1 MYVLA
6 LGFIFV
12 VVLVFKSGR
21 NVTNMLKKNTKFWD
35 NHCIFPKPLDTEL
48 VAEVAPQNVPEG
60 FGFTQ
65 MEVDPND
72 PSYDDKTAVQR
83 LRYRVKLA
91 EKEDLNALLEAAVIK
106 SKAAG
111 LEDDAFVLKAMKKSP
126 GDIATKLKEV
136 ITNPEKF
143 EKNDPISPAQA
154 LAMVLDVGLSEEDYN
169 KLCKIINS
177 ENYRILPPL
186 YTIRKDEIKAHPDGI
201 QVFDDV
207 EVRVGFL

>member
-1 MYVLA
+1 MLR
-6 LGFIFV
+6 
-12 VVLVFKSGR
+12 R
-21 NVTNMLKKNTKFWD
+21 NKKFWD
-35 NHCIFPKPLDTEL
+35 DHCIFPKPLETEL

-91 EKEDLNALLEAAVIK
+91 DTEDINALLDAAVIK
-106 SKAAG
+106 FKAAG
-111 LEDDAFVLKAMKKSP
+111 LEDDAFVLKEMKKRP
-126 GDIATKLKEV
+126 GELASKLKEV
-136 ITNPEKF
+136 IKNPEVF
-143 EKNDPISPAQA
+143 EKDDPISPAQA
-154 LAMVLDVGLSEEDYN
+154 LAMVLDIGLSEEDYN

-177 ENYRILPPL
+177 DNHRILPSL
-186 YTIRKDEIKAHPDGI
+186 YTIRKEKIKAHLDGI
-201 QVFDDV
+201 QVFEDV